1 MSPPQ
6 KTGQKQKRLGE
17 KVIYRV
23 GVLQK
28 KKKRV
33 KERLRET
40 RDSNA
45 RDTETKGETRER
57 ERQDLK
63 KKIKF
68 FKPKKF

>member
-1 MSPPQ
+1 MVC
-6 KTGQKQKRLGE
+6 G
-17 KVIYRV
+17 V

-28 KKKRV
+28 REGV
-33 KERLRET
+33 RERLRGT